1 MLPIK
6 FSVAILVYQGLF
18 DDGVVR
24 KRGPP
29 RYPLIKTWLPRR
41 QWGYPPI
48 LGQNPMAYNHLQPW
62 SLSKDLSTTISE
74 CDRGCLTWTDRRL
87 VGFSVRLSS
96 AAELCCQLI
105 FKKTKAPNRYVDT
118 EQWQYQNAMTIL
130 KHIYIHIISLSLY
143 IYHCHYIYIYIIVII
158 YIYHCI
164 YINITIIIII
174 LLLSYIYICIYYSIL
189 SYLLTKTPVVSKAR
203 TQSMLKLPFFS

>member
-6 FSVAILVYQGLF
+6 FSVAILVYQRLF

-96 AAELCCQLI
+96 TAELCCQLN

-118 EQWQYQNAMTIL
+118 EQRQYQNAMTIL
-130 KHIYIHIISLSLY
+130 KHIYTH
-143 IYHCHYIYIYIIVII
+143 YIIVII
-158 YIYHCI
+158 YIYI
-164 YINITIIIII
+164 S
-174 LLLSYIYICIYYSIL
+174 LPLYIYIL
-189 SYLLTKTPVVSKAR
+189 EWPPPLTVE
-203 TQSMLKLPFFS
+203 

>member
-130 KHIYIHIISLSLY
+130 KHIYIYTL
-143 IYHCHYIYIYIIVII
+143 YHCHYIYIIAIIYIYIYINVII

-174 LLLSYIYICIYYSIL
+174 LLLLLSCIYIYVYITVYSPTFWWKPPL
-189 SYLLTKTPVVSKAR
+189 WA
-203 TQSMLKLPFFS
+203 KLGRSLC